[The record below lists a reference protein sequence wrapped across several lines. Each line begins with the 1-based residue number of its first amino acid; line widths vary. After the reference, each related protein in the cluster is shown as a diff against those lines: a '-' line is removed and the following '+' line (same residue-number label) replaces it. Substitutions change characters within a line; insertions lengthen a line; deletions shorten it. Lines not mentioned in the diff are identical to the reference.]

1 MRSSIRRY
9 ICERSAA
16 EREKRMISLKRKR
29 VALVLSGGGAKGAYQ
44 LGMLRALEEAG
55 LERER
60 MILAGTSIGAI
71 NALLYAANGTEGIR
85 EMLRICGDLKEF
97 ISLGDLA
104 GRLYTD
110 GQLREN
116 RIPVTACAYSHERKR
131 PEYFLLNEYS
141 PEDQRLMTAASA
153 SLPPYYPPVEF
164 RGELYSDGAV
174 VPEELENA
182 EPGDKIPVKV
192 LKDCEYDVMIVSFLK
207 PENTVEHSFVP
218 EDCLYLESRPS
229 VPLEDKPGTGTLDF
243 SSDRLKRSEELGYQ
257 ETAALLSE

>member
-1 MRSSIRRY
+1 
-9 ICERSAA
+9 
-16 EREKRMISLKRKR
+16 MISLQGKR

-55 LERER
+55 LEKER

-71 NALLYAANGTEGIR
+71 NALLYAANGTEGMR
-85 EMLRICGDLKEF
+85 EMLRLCGNLKEF

-141 PEDQRLMTAASA
+141 PEDQRVLTAASA

-174 VPEELENA
+174 VPE
-182 EPGDKIPVKV
+182 G
-192 LKDCEYDVMIVSFLK
+192 
-207 PENTVEHSFVP
+207 
-218 EDCLYLESRPS
+218 CLYLESRPS

>member
-1 MRSSIRRY
+1 M
-9 ICERSAA
+9 
-16 EREKRMISLKRKR
+16 
-29 VALVLSGGGAKGAYQ
+29 LVS
-44 LGMLRALEEAG
+44 
-55 LERER
+55 
-60 MILAGTSIGAI
+60 
-71 NALLYAANGTEGIR
+71 
-85 EMLRICGDLKEF
+85 
-97 ISLGDLA
+97 
-104 GRLYTD
+104 
-110 GQLREN
+110 
-116 RIPVTACAYSHERKR
+116 
-131 PEYFLLNEYS
+131 
-141 PEDQRLMTAASA
+141 ASA

-174 VPEELENA
+174 MPEGLENA

-229 VPLEDKPGTGTLDF
+229 VPLEDRPGTGTLDF